1 MKDSVPLGK
10 MKCFVLFCL
19 KKKKKRQEALYTKR
33 QGSEKKCLVVASLLP
48 EPGA

>member
-1 MKDSVPLGK
+1 MFCS
-10 MKCFVLFCL
+10 VLFE
-19 KKKKKRQEALYTKR
+19 KKKKERQEVLYTKR